1 MSDPRVAAGE
11 ATRYSVA
18 VLEAAGYSAADAA
31 LCADAFVESALRGI
45 DSHGFVSLLP
55 RYARAALKGIVSS
68 AVDPSVLGGGGQA
81 VAVVE
86 GRGAP
91 GLRAARFALAQA
103 VERAR
108 SFGVG
113 AAVLRNSSYLGA
125 LWWCVI
131 PAAEAGMIGLG
142 VVNGGP
148 MVAPHGGLEPLHGTN
163 PIAFVVP
170 REPFPLVLDMRTNA
184 LRMADYWRSLA
195 TGEPLPPGGLLTADG
210 RPTEAAAHVDGGIY
224 LPLAGAK
231 GFGLALLVDILGAAL
246 AGGTIGREVSL
257 GDPTDLSAF
266 FLALDPAAFGPA
278 ESFRDAVDRL
288 VSQVHE
294 TTPSD
299 PAEAVR
305 IPGERMAAERERRLA
320 DGIPVDPVL
329 IAEMELELRGL
340 GLEPPALVYASR

>member
-1 MSDPRVAAGE
+1 VIRVVGAGD

-55 RYARAALKGIVSS
+55 RYARVALKGNVSS
-68 AVDPSVLGGGGQA
+68 AVDPTVDGHAA

-86 GRGAP
+86 GRRVP
-91 GLRAARFALAQA
+91 GLRAARFALDEAID
-103 VERAR
+103 RAR
-108 SFGVG
+108 IYGVG

-125 LWWCVI
+125 LWWCVF

-142 VVNGGP
+142 LVNGGP

-184 LRMADYWRSLA
+184 LRMADYWRSLT
-195 TGEPLPPGGLLTADG
+195 TGEPLPSGGVLTPDG
-210 RPTEAAAHVDGGIY
+210 RPTDAAADVEGGIY

-231 GFGLALLVDILGAAL
+231 GFGLALVVDILGAAL

-266 FLALDPAAFGPA
+266 FLALDPAAFGPGEA
-278 ESFRDAVDRL
+278 FSAAVERL
-288 VSQVHE
+288 VGQVHE
-294 TTPSD
+294 TAPTDPSE
-299 PAEAVR
+299 PVR
-305 IPGERMAAERERRLA
+305 IPGERMAAERERRLR
-320 DGIPVDPVL
+320 DGIPVDLALVS
-329 IAEMELELRGL
+329 EMEAELRGL
-340 GLEPPALVYASR
+340 GLEPPALVQEPLTG

>member
-1 MSDPRVAAGE
+1 VNRVAAGE

-18 VLEAAGYSAADAA
+18 VLEEAGYSAVDAA

-55 RYARAALKGIVSS
+55 RYARVAVKGIVSS
-68 AVDPSVLGGGGQA
+68 AVDPSMVAGGGA

-91 GLRAARFALAQA
+91 GLRAARLAVAQA
-103 VERAR
+103 VERSRAY
-108 SFGVG
+108 GVG

-131 PAAEAGMIGLG
+131 PAAEAGVLGLG

-170 REPFPLVLDMRTNA
+170 RDPFPLVLDMRTNA
-184 LRMADYWRSLA
+184 LRMADYWRSLT
-195 TGEPLPPGGLLTADG
+195 TGEPLPPGGVLTTEG
-210 RPTEAAAHVDGGIY
+210 RPTDAAADVEGGIY

-278 ESFRDAVDRL
+278 EAFSAAVERL
-288 VSQVHE
+288 VAQVHE
-294 TTPSD
+294 TTPTD
-299 PAEAVR
+299 PAEPVR
-305 IPGERMAAERERRLA
+305 IPGERMAAERERRLR
-320 DGIPVDPVL
+320 DGIPVDPGLVS
-329 IAEMELELRGL
+329 EMEAELRGL
-340 GLEPPALVYASR
+340 GLEPPALVYAST

>member
-1 MSDPRVAAGE
+1 VNSVSAGE
-11 ATRYSVA
+11 AARYSIA
-18 VLEAAGYSAADAA
+18 VLEAAGYSALDASI
-31 LCADAFVESALRGI
+31 CADAFVESALRGI

-55 RYARAALKGIVSS
+55 RYARVALNGIVSS
-68 AVDPSVLGGGGQA
+68 TVAPTVLAGEAPA

-103 VERAR
+103 VERSRAY
-108 SFGVG
+108 GVG

-125 LWWCVI
+125 LWWSVY

-148 MVAPHGGLEPLHGTN
+148 MVSPHGGLEALHGTN

-195 TGEPLPPGGLLTADG
+195 TGEPLPAGALLTSDG
-210 RPTEAAAHVDGGIY
+210 RPSDAAADVEDGIF

-231 GFGLALLVDILGAAL
+231 GFGLALLVDILAAAL

-278 ESFRDAVDRL
+278 EVFDSAVERL
-288 VSQVHE
+288 VGQVHE
-294 TTPSD
+294 STPTD
-299 PAEAVR
+299 PSEPVR
-305 IPGERMAAERERRLA
+305 IPGERMAAERERRLR
-320 DGIPVDPVL
+320 DGLPVDPVL
-329 IAEMELELRGL
+329 VTEMEAELRAL
-340 GLEPPALVYASR
+340 GLEPPGLVYGTT